1 MLLRHPIGKGMLMR
15 IAQIAPLDESVPPK
29 LYGGTERIVSYLTEE
44 LVAQGHEVSLFAS
57 ADSRTSARLI
67 PCCERAYRLSNSVRD
82 SLPRRLIMLR
92 HVLGRADQFD
102 VIHFHGDHLHLPYLR
117 GIGCATVTTLH
128 CRLDDPELA
137 LLYETFPEAPLV
149 SISRAQR
156 AQMPAASWAG
166 TVYHGIPVN
175 CWSAE
180 RLSDRGYLA
189 FLGRICPEKRPDR
202 AIEIAKRCKVPLKIA
217 AKVDPSDQDYW
228 NDLIRPMVERSA
240 LVEFVGE
247 IDESR
252 KGAFLGGASALLFP
266 IDWPEPFGLV
276 MIEAMA
282 NGTPTIAWRAGS
294 VPEVIDDG
302 LSGFLVSSME
312 GAVEAVRRLPS
323 LPRAKIRA
331 VFERRFTAAR
341 MTRDYI
347 GIYQKLTKTPSGRL
361 DDTVGHPREAYHEVS
376 QVYGA

>member
-1 MLLRHPIGKGMLMR
+1 MR

-44 LVAQGHEVSLFAS
+44 LVAQGHDVSLFAS
-57 ADSRTSARLI
+57 ADSQTSARLI
-67 PCCERAYRLSNSVRD
+67 PCCERAYRLSNSGRD
-82 SLPRRLIMLR
+82 TLPRRLIMLR
-92 HVLGRADQFD
+92 DAIGRADEFD
-102 VIHFHGDHLHLPYLR
+102 VMHFHADHLHLPYLR

-137 LLYETFPEAPLV
+137 LLYKTFPEAPLV

-156 AQMPAASWAG
+156 AQMPAASWSG
-166 TVYHGIPVN
+166 TVHHGIPQGR
-175 CWSAE
+175 CA
-180 RLSDRGYLA
+180 SDRRTDHGYLA

-202 AIEIAKRCKVPLKIA
+202 AIEIAERCKVPLKIA
-217 AKVDPSDQDYW
+217 AKVDSSDQDYW
-228 NDLIRPMVERSA
+228 NKLIKPMVERSSF
-240 LVEFVGE
+240 VEFVGE

-252 KGAFLGGASALLFP
+252 KCAFLGGARALLFP

-302 LSGFLVSSME
+302 ITGFLVSNTE
-312 GAVEAVRRLPS
+312 AAVEAVRRLQS
-323 LPRAKIRA
+323 LPRESIRGN
-331 VFERRFTAAR
+331 FERRFTAAR
-341 MTRDYI
+341 MARDYVD
-347 GIYQKLTKTPSGRL
+347 IYQKVTKTPGRSL
-361 DDTVGHPREAYHEVS
+361 GAAIDHPMEAYNEVS
-376 QVYGA
+376 EVYGA

>member
-1 MLLRHPIGKGMLMR
+1 MR

-44 LVAQGHEVSLFAS
+44 LVAQGHDVSLFAS
-57 ADSRTSARLI
+57 ADSQTSARLI

-92 HVLGRADQFD
+92 DVLGRAEEFD
-102 VIHFHGDHLHLPYLR
+102 VLHFHADHLHLPYLR

-128 CRLDDPELA
+128 CRLDDPDLA
-137 LLYETFPEAPLV
+137 LLYQTFPEAPLV

-166 TVYHGIPVN
+166 TVHHGIPDN
-175 CWSAE
+175 RCAADRWT
-180 RLSDRGYLA
+180 DRGYLA

-202 AIEIAKRCKVPLKIA
+202 AIEIADRCKAPLKIA
-217 AKVDPSDQDYW
+217 AKVDPSDEDYW
-228 NDLIRPMVERSA
+228 NDMIKPMVERSPF
-240 LVEFVGE
+240 VEFVGE

-252 KGAFLGGASALLFP
+252 KGAFLGGACALLFP

-323 LPRAKIRA
+323 LPRANVRA
-331 VFERRFTAAR
+331 IFERRFTAAR
-341 MTRDYI
+341 MARDYVA
-347 GIYQKLTKTPSGRL
+347 IYEKVTKTPGCSL
-361 DDTVGHPREAYHEVS
+361 DAAGGHLRKAYDEVS
-376 QVYGA
+376 EVYGA

>member
-1 MLLRHPIGKGMLMR
+1 MR

-44 LVAQGHEVSLFAS
+44 LVAQGHDVSLFAS

-67 PCCERAYRLSNSVRD
+67 PCCERAYRLSTPVRA

-92 HVLGRADQFD
+92 DVLGRADEFD
-102 VIHFHGDHLHLPYLR
+102 VLHFHADHLHLPYLR
-117 GIGCATVTTLH
+117 GMGCATVTTLH

-137 LLYETFPEAPLV
+137 LLYKTFPEAPLV

-166 TVYHGIPVN
+166 TVHHGIPGDR
-175 CWSAE
+175 CA
-180 RLSDRGYLA
+180 SDSWTDHGYLA

-202 AIEIAKRCKVPLKIA
+202 AIEIAERCKVPLKIA
-217 AKVDPSDQDYW
+217 AKVDPSNQDYW
-228 NDLIRPMVERSA
+228 NNLIKPMVECSPFA
-240 LVEFVGE
+240 EFVGE

-252 KGAFLGGASALLFP
+252 KGAFLGGARALLFP

-282 NGTPTIAWRAGS
+282 NGTPTIAWCAGS
-294 VPEVIDDG
+294 APEVIDDG
-302 LSGFLVSSME
+302 RSGFLVSNME

-323 LPRAKIRA
+323 MPREKIRA
-331 VFERRFTAAR
+331 VFEQRFTAAR
-341 MTRDYI
+341 MARDYI
-347 GIYQKLTKTPSGRL
+347 GIYRKVTKTLGRIPGAA
-361 DDTVGHPREAYHEVS
+361 VRHPMVAKGVRREKTKR
-376 QVYGA
+376 